1 MEAQKHLNCLHNM
14 FPVNHLGDHRTRDW
28 RVQPKVSSVE
38 DILVGLGSNLKYF
51 PHFAIMLHFVLL
63 HKTCWTLCCNV
74 TNMRKRHP
82 VVFFPNQFWSKHN
95 WKRALLLDWPRR
107 SNWYQLPPQ
116 FLFVSRKS
124 LHSHGLISCYFLS
137 FIACWTMTEQST
149 PVSLSQDNLTEV
161 DESRF
166 TAGVIKNWYLIK
178 IRKPIR
184 WYQRSE
190 RLKWLNLLRK
200 G

>member
-1 MEAQKHLNCLHNM
+1 MTTEPEIGESNPKSPQWK
-14 FPVNHLGDHRTRDW
+14 TSWWDW
-28 RVQPKVSSVE
+28 AVIWNTFLTLQLCS
-38 DILVGLGSNLKYF
+38 
-51 PHFAIMLHFVLL
+51 
-63 HKTCWTLCCNV
+63 TLCCSIKPAELCVAMWQTCRNG
-74 TNMRKRHP
+74 TQLF
-82 VVFFPNQFWSKHN
+82 FFPNQFWSKHN

-116 FLFVSRKS
+116 FLFVSRRS

-137 FIACWTMTEQST
+137 FIVCWTTTEQST